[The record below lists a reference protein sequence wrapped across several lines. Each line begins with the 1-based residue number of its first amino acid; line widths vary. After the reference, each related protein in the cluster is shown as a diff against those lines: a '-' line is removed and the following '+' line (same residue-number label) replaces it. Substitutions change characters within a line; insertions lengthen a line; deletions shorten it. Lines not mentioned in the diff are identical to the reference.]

1 MYIDSHAHIE
11 SADFDADRDS
21 VIDRAREAGVDII
34 VNIGNGEIAR
44 DSHSAAFQLAE
55 QYPFIYTTVGV
66 HPHEASL
73 FDSSLEARLVD
84 LSHNPKVIAWGE
96 IGLDYHYDNSPRE
109 VQRHAFRRQ
118 MQLARERKLPV
129 SIHTREAEADTVA
142 IIREEWDGSGL
153 GGVIHCFT
161 GTTALA
167 DQAVELGFCI
177 SFSGVITFKKAEELR
192 ETARQTPLERLLIET
207 DSPFLSPAPFRGQ
220 RNEPA
225 RVVET
230 ARVLAELREISPE
243 EIGRITSENFHR
255 LFRVEDGGPATRA
268 SDGITR

>member
-11 SADFDADRDS
+11 SSEFDADRDS
-21 VIDRAREAGVDII
+21 VIQRALEAGVDLI

-44 DSHSAAFQLAE
+44 DSHSAALALAE
-55 QYPFIYTTVGV
+55 QYPFIFTTVGV

-73 FDSSLEARLVD
+73 FDPNLEARLLD

-109 VQRHAFRRQ
+109 MQRKAFRRQ
-118 MQLARERKLPV
+118 LQLARERKLPV
-129 SIHTREAEADTVA
+129 SIHTREAEDDTLA
-142 IIREEWDGSGL
+142 IIREEWDGSGIAS
-153 GGVIHCFT
+153 VIHCFT
-161 GTTALA
+161 GTRNLA
-167 DQAVELGFCI
+167 EQAVELGFCI
-177 SFSGVITFKKAEELR
+177 SFSGVITFKKAEDLR
-192 ETARQTPLERLLIET
+192 ETARLVPLDQLLIET

-230 ARVLAELREISPE
+230 ARVLAELRKMSPE

-255 LFRVEDGGPATRA
+255 LFRLEDGSPATQA
-268 SDGITR
+268 QIH